1 MLGDWHSGPS
11 PCKKLYTITAGVY
24 HLTVQISFGY
34 TQVRHPN
41 ILAFKDTLEL
51 EEKHETVIYVVTEP
65 VTPLEELLA
74 ELDVQGE
81 ARCDAHRIQSSAAG
95 LASGH
100 ALLCKGA
107 CWSGWPS

>member
-1 MLGDWHSGPS
+1 MSVTTVLRTSAP
-11 PCKKLYTITAGVY
+11 PKLITPQGRSI
-24 HLTVQISFGY
+24 H

-41 ILAFKDTLEL
+41 ILAFKDMLEL

-81 ARCDAHRIQSSAAG
+81 ARCAAHLLQDGVQGAG
-95 LASGH
+95 QRVCTAEESG
-100 ALLCKGA
+100 LLVGPA
-107 CWSGWPS
+107 VL

>member
-1 MLGDWHSGPS
+1 M
-11 PCKKLYTITAGVY
+11 
-24 HLTVQISFGY
+24 
-34 TQVRHPN
+34 RHPN

-81 ARCDAHRIQSSAAG
+81 ARCAAHLSQSSVQGAG
-95 LASGH
+95 QRACTAVENGRAGCGYGGQDITSL
-100 ALLCKGA
+100 LLCS
-107 CWSGWPS
+107 CPWPEALKE